1 MVLKAFYPLTGTI
14 ILIGSSAI
22 LYGIQSECFLIFL
35 EGVFLVWL
43 GLRLTFSAW
52 EAQRLEL
59 A

>member
-1 MVLKAFYPLTGTI
+1 MNVNTFYPLTGTM

-35 EGVFLVWL
+35 EGVFLFWL
-43 GLRLTFSAW
+43 GLRLTFSAL
-52 EAQRLEL
+52 EAQRLEV